1 MRAVIAVIS
10 DLSTDMRVQKQALL
24 LTGEGWSVTVLGR
37 ETGSGLPLSLPGV
50 KTHRIRVP
58 FRKGPG
64 MYILF
69 NFSLFW
75 HLLIRRFDLCVSCD
89 LDTLVPCLVISR
101 LSGKK
106 LVYDAHEY
114 FTGQHGLA
122 ERRFKQS
129 VWKWTERR
137 CVPRVMH
144 MITVSE
150 SIADLYRREYGV
162 NPVVIRNLAPPVSH
176 LVPYDRS
183 ALGARDGEL
192 LVIFQG
198 SGINHGRGAAELVA
212 AISLVERV
220 RLVIIGSGDII
231 GSVRHLANRG
241 DAGERIRILPRM
253 PWEEMMRY
261 TMSCDAGLSLDTDT
275 CVNQRYSLPNKLF
288 DYIAAGIPAV
298 VSPLPEVSAVIEHYG
313 CGVVLS
319 EVTPGA
325 IALTLERLRDNR
337 NFLAS
342 LKSKAGEAARELN
355 WENEKVKEQEF
366 FRSVIKSNSH

>member
-1 MRAVIAVIS
+1 
-10 DLSTDMRVQKQALL
+10 
-24 LTGEGWSVTVLGR
+24 
-37 ETGSGLPLSLPGV
+37 
-50 KTHRIRVP
+50 
-58 FRKGPG
+58 
-64 MYILF
+64 
-69 NFSLFW
+69 
-75 HLLIRRFDLCVSCD
+75 
-89 LDTLVPCLVISR
+89 
-101 LSGKK
+101 
-106 LVYDAHEY
+106 
-114 FTGQHGLA
+114 
-122 ERRFKQS
+122 
-129 VWKWTERR
+129 
-137 CVPRVMH
+137 